1 MESKKSA
8 GPVIIHFANP
18 QEAIDLAIR
27 IELKYFLA
35 KLLYS
40 HYNRGSIIIANEPT
54 RDPTITRDS
63 ELRI

>member
-1 MESKKSA
+1 MRTLPCNLTTKEVFMESKKSA

-40 HYNRGSIIIANEPT
+40 HYNRGV
-54 RDPTITRDS
+54 
-63 ELRI
+63 